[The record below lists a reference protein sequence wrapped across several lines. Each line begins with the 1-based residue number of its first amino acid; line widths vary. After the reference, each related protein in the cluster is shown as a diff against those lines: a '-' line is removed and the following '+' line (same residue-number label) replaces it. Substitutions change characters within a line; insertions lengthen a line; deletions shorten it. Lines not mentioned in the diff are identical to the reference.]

1 MRYGHPFSVIFGGPI
16 IEKEKI
22 VLWVILPLSTRF
34 KGEGGFE
41 WGQHLLQKVII
52 LSQGTI

>member
-1 MRYGHPFSVIFGGPI
+1 MGTPFSEIFGGPT
-16 IEKEKI
+16 IEKEKKVI
-22 VLWVILPLSTRF
+22 WAILPLSTRF
-34 KGEGGFE
+34 KGEGDFE